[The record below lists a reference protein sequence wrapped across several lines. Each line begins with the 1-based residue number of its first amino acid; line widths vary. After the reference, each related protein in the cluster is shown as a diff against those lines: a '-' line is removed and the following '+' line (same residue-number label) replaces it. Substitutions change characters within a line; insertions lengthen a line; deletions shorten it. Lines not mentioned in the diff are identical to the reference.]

1 MTTTAQPM
9 IQIDY
14 GNVNLMGRIRNV
26 SATADKPIL
35 ETTMSNVNL
44 TFVEF
49 SDSSK

>member
-1 MTTTAQPM
+1 M

-14 GNVNLMGRIRNV
+14 GNVNLMGNISNV

-35 ETTMSNVNL
+35 ETTNSNVNL

-49 SDSSK
+49 SDSSKHD